1 MVSLSKS
8 LRSAA
13 MFTLAPLSLTLA
25 GESITEFEPKQNDA
39 LEWRIVDDGVMGGL
53 SQGNVSFSK
62 AGTMTFRGSLSL
74 ENNGGFS
81 SVRSADVDLD
91 LSDSEGL
98 AMRVKGDGR
107 TYQVRLST
115 DARYRSGEVG
125 FKAEF
130 PTTKGKWKE
139 VKVPFKALQA
149 SWRGRLLKDAFDP
162 SKIGRLTLLLGDKNP
177 GTFKLEVD
185 WVRTYNSRDKVAAT
199 EDADIVETALSDGR
213 FKTLATAL
221 TEAQLVEVLQGDG
234 PFTVFAPTDDAF
246 DKLPEGTVAELIKES
261 NRDKL
266 QAILKYHVIAG
277 AATLSDALKATEVT
291 TVQGDPVTIAFSDGG
306 IKVNEAGLVSA
317 DIQCANGI
325 IHVID
330 SVLLPPAPKQMSL
343 LETAAAAGSFSKLLA
358 ALEATGLTYVLEG
371 EGPFTVFAPTDAA
384 VDALPEDTEELL
396 KEENRGKLKDILTYH
411 VVAGKVTA
419 GDALNAGTATTVN
432 GQPITLSVKEG
443 TLKVNGATLLTVDI
457 QCTNGVIH
465 IIDAV
470 LFPETK
476 PAAAKQATTT
486 SPTNRILV
494 ALDKG
499 VPLYNNG
506 DPGACADI
514 YQECIKM
521 IVNDSRVDNDIR
533 ENLAEVLNK
542 AQMTKNPDNRA
553 WLLRQNLD
561 SALAYFMRA
570 TQ

>member
-1 MVSLSKS
+1 
-8 LRSAA
+8 
-13 MFTLAPLSLTLA
+13 MFTLAPLSLSIA

-62 AGTMTFRGSLSL
+62 AGTMTFQGSLSL

-149 SWRGRLLKDAFDP
+149 SWRGRLLKDAFNP
-162 SKIGRLTLLLGDKNP
+162 SKIERLTLLLGDKNP

-185 WVRTYNSRDKVAAT
+185 WVRTYNSREKVAT
-199 EDADIVETALSDGR
+199 TNDADIVETALSDGR

-246 DKLPEGTVAELIKES
+246 AKLPEGTVAELLKES

-266 QAILKYHVIAG
+266 QAILKYHVVAG
-277 AATLSDALKATEVT
+277 AASLGDALKATEVT
-291 TVQGDPVTIAFSDGG
+291 TVQGGPVTIAFSDGG
-306 IKVNEAGLVSA
+306 IKVNEAGLVIA

-330 SVLLPPAPKQMSL
+330 SVLLPPEPKQMSL
-343 LETAAAAGSFSKLLA
+343 LETAATAGSFSKLLA
-358 ALEATGLTYVLEG
+358 ALEATGLTSVLEG
-371 EGPFTVFAPTDAA
+371 EGPFTVLAPTDAA
-384 VDALPEDTEELL
+384 VGALPEDTEKLL
-396 KEENRGKLKDILTYH
+396 KEENRDKLKDILNYH
-411 VVAGKVTA
+411 VIAGKVTA
-419 GDALNAGTATTVN
+419 GDALNAGTTTTVN
-432 GQPITLSVKEG
+432 GQPVTLSVKDG

-465 IIDAV
+465 IIDTV

-476 PAAAKQATTT
+476 QAAAKQTTKTT

-494 ALDKG
+494 AIDKG

-506 DPGACADI
+506 DPAACADV
-514 YQECIKM
+514 YQKCMET
-521 IVNDSRVDNDIR
+521 IVNGSNVDNYIR
-533 ENLAEVLNK
+533 EKLTEILDK
-542 AQMTKNPDNRA
+542 AKMTKNPDSRA

-561 SALAYFMRA
+561 STLAYFMR
-570 TQ
+570 TTH